1 MAGKIY
7 KGDYGVVVRVNTEI
21 DLTSSTGHTLKVY
34 KPNGIKADWA
44 CAVESPA
51 TGGIL
56 TYTTVSGDLDVVGT
70 YKLYAEVLFAGPSK
84 FLGEVATFRV
94 YAPWE

>member
-7 KGDYGVVVRVNTEI
+7 KGDYGVVIRVDTKI

-34 KPNGIKADWA
+34 KPDGREVSWA
-44 CAVESPA
+44 CTIESPA

-56 TYTTVSGDLDVVGT
+56 TYTTASGDLDVSGT
-70 YKLYAEVLFAGPSK
+70 YKLYAEVLYFPSGK
-84 FLGEVATFRV
+84 FIGEVATFRV
-94 YAPWE
+94 YGLWE

>member
-7 KGDYGVVVRVNTEI
+7 KGDYGVVVRVDTKI
-21 DLTSSTGHTLKVY
+21 DLTSATGHTLKIY
-34 KPNGIKADWA
+34 KPNGIEASWA
-44 CAVESPA
+44 CTVESPD

-56 TYTTVSGDLDVVGT
+56 TYTTVLGDLNVAGT
-70 YKLYAEVLFAGPSK
+70 YKLYAEVLFASGK

-94 YAPWE
+94 YNPWE

>member
-7 KGDYGVVVRVNTEI
+7 KGDYGVVVRVDTKI
-21 DLTSSTGHTLKVY
+21 DLTSSTGHTLKVR
-34 KPNGIKADWA
+34 KPNGIEASWA

-56 TYTTVSGDLDVVGT
+56 TYTTVSDDLNVAGI
-70 YKLYAEVLFAGPSK
+70 YKLYAEVLFTGGK

-94 YAPWE
+94 YDPWE